1 MNDYVPELGAAHV
14 ALMDSSLTIAEQA
27 EAYARLRQLRRE
39 IDRILKSRPVRDLE
53 HRLAIVMDE
62 AGTREYG
69 MVRMTLKSIDPKW
82 PVNMPDNWGDY
93 GVQDDLK
100 ALSDE
105 YEAFIRH
112 VPEHYEVIPKALA
125 DAMRAGDPAALRLWG
140 ICKDRK
146 YRTAE
151 GKEPV
156 LTVIEPPTTMEE
168 AA

>member
-1 MNDYVPELGAAHV
+1 MTDITTALAAV
-14 ALMDSSLTIAEQA
+14 TDSSLTVEQQA
-27 EAYARLRQLRRE
+27 DAYAHLRQLRRE

-82 PVNMPDNWGDY
+82 PVNTPENWVDY

-112 VPEHYEVIPKALA
+112 VPEHYEVVPKALA

-156 LTVIEPPTTMEE
+156 LTVAEPPSTVEK